1 MLMHSSNAIL
11 VTEPDV
17 FLKEYIASKQKK
29 TLKDL
34 KGRIRFRE
42 DYDYKSMREMR

>member
-1 MLMHSSNAIL
+1 MYNNAVL
-11 VTEPDV
+11 TTEPDV

-42 DYDYKSMREMR
+42 DYNYKTMREAR